1 MGVAAGPRQ
10 HAHQLGRCLEEPVET
25 VRRLIHAF
33 YDPDFSFAKFAERFP
48 EQRRSLIDCLVG
60 DVVKDMT
67 PFREALE
74 TMTSPPPPLTESN
87 PLSPAVLATDETL

>member
-1 MGVAAGPRQ
+1 MAIRVSGHYALAADDVSAQR
-10 HAHQLGRCLEEPVET
+10 LGAFEPALWDGVET
-25 VRRLIHAF
+25 ARRLIHAF
-33 YDPDFSFAKFAERFP
+33 YDPAFNFSKFVERFA

-74 TMTSPPPPLTESN
+74 SMTPPPPAL
-87 PLSPAVLATDETL
+87 LGA